1 MWSSCPSSHSSGGS
15 MDAEI
20 RGTLFL
26 LLLLVCLFLIHRAPK
41 SNSPYSASVLWLWNF
56 RDNPWGCGKR
66 RQYLSIDCCWCWHR
80 PSHPWLLSLPVTPVG
95 LASSF
100 YNSQT
105 SPWCTQLIFG
115 THWWVLPPIQKRL
128 RKSLE
133 RLLRVN
139 VEASIFLGPRPKSL
153 PACGDPTAQHMTG
166 SRCLPCHGL
175 TSLYR
180 NSARTSWVG
189 KRAKVKIHSLK
200 HNHRHADLSPLL
212 SFPSPWPPPP
222 PFSFSHNFNQWNH
235 LYIILTKE
243 YRLRRSPPRLKSQ
256 LATYKRSVFTSQMLF
271 LH

>member
-1 MWSSCPSSHSSGGS
+1 MRVWEEKTVPIH
-15 MDAEI
+15 
-20 RGTLFL
+20 R
-26 LLLLVCLFLIHRAPK
+26 LLLVLTQAKSSLVIVTASDSCGPSIKFLQQSDFPLVHTAHLWYTLMGAA
-41 SNSPYSASVLWLWNF
+41 PYSEKAQKVL
-56 RDNPWGCGKR
+56 GK
-66 RQYLSIDCCWCWHR
+66 
-80 PSHPWLLSLPVTPVG
+80 
-95 LASSF
+95 
-100 YNSQT
+100 T
-105 SPWCTQLIFG
+105 S
-115 THWWVLPPIQKRL
+115 
-128 RKSLE
+128 E
-133 RLLRVN
+133 VN

-180 NSARTSWVG
+180 NSVRTSWVG

-212 SFPSPWPPPP
+212 SFPSPRPPRP